1 MIRRA
6 SIIAIAIA
14 GLSAG
19 CSGDRAGRPSLDD
32 PPVNGAA
39 EAQKSFDQ
47 DFQQRSRDH
56 LQRQDPDRHEN
67 VRNGSFQG

>member
-1 MIRRA
+1 MILRA
-6 SIIAIAIA
+6 WIIVIAFA
-14 GLSAG
+14 GLTAG
-19 CSGDRAGRPSLDD
+19 CSSDRVARPSLDD
-32 PPVNGAA
+32 PPINGAA
-39 EAQKSFDQ
+39 EAQKAFDQ